1 MFIIGRP
8 GEVDLSFEMEI
19 HDDLLVLDFEE
30 SLYNLSYKDI
40 GFFKFVKRA
49 CFSADFVFIGD
60 DDILIIPQNLAY
72 EIQRIKYEPQTQAI
86 GCLKPEE
93 PADRN
98 PRSKYF
104 VPNQF
109 YSPEKYPQYLSGGGY
124 VTSLRTGLTVRAHV
138 IRKVKNKILVKIS
151 PSK

>member
-1 MFIIGRP
+1 MFILGRP
-8 GEVDLSFEMEI
+8 GEVDLTFEMEI
-19 HDDLLVLDFEE
+19 HGDLLVLDLEE

-60 DDILIIPQNLAY
+60 DDIIIIPQNLAY
-72 EIQRIKYEPQTQAI
+72 EIQRIKNEPTSQAI

-93 PADRN
+93 PAVRD

-109 YSPEKYPQYLSGGGY
+109 YSAENYPKYLSGGGY

-138 IRKVKNKILVKIS
+138 IRNMKK
-151 PSK
+151 

>member
-8 GEVDLSFEMEI
+8 GDVDLSFEMEI
-19 HDDLLVLDFEE
+19 HGDLLVIDVDE

-60 DDILIIPQNLAY
+60 DDILVIPQNLAY
-72 EIQRIKYEPQTQAI
+72 EIQRIKYEPITQAI

-93 PADRN
+93 PAVRD

-109 YSPEKYPQYLSGGGY
+109 YSPEKFPQYLSGGGY
-124 VTSLRTGLTVRAHV
+124 VTSLRTDLTVTDRAQKKFEK
-138 IRKVKNKILVKIS
+138 IRSL
-151 PSK
+151 